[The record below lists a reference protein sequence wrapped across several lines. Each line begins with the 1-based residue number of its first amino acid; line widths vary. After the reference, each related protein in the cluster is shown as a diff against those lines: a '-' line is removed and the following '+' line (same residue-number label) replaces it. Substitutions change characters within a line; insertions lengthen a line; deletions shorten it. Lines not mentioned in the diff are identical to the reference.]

1 MSSSLC
7 SSFLSRCLVVSS
19 GIVVTRAG
27 DLSDEVGSVCQKVM
41 AFGFLIG
48 FGRASREGE
57 GSWAGLGSGSPGVA
71 G

>member
-1 MSSSLC
+1 VKRWDLC
-7 SSFLSRCLVVSS
+7 AKRSWP
-19 GIVVTRAG
+19 
-27 DLSDEVGSVCQKVM
+27 
-41 AFGFLIG
+41 FGFLIG